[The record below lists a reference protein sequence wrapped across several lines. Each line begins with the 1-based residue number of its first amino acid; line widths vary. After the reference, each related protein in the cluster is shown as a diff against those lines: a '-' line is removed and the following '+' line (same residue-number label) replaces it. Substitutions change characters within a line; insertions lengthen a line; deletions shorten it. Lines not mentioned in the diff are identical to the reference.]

1 MDFIKKNYEKIVLG
15 VVLLGLVGALVFL
28 PFLIAGD
35 QQKQKE
41 MSEGIIHGKVLPLP
55 ALDMSRQ
62 DGVLQRL
69 KSPYQLDFSTTNK
82 LFNPVEWKK
91 DVSGNLIK
99 ITTGNELVQ
108 AVTVTKI
115 TPLYLVLAL
124 DSVITNALGTPPR
137 YAISVERQAAA
148 NPAFRRRVQ
157 RYVSVDDPKK
167 DIFTLVQV
175 QGAPENPTQLILK
188 LADTGEAATL
198 SKDKPFQRVDGYMA
212 DLKYDPERFARTGQ
226 RIGADLKFAGDD
238 YNIVAIGPNEVILS
252 AASNQKKTTLRYA
265 P

>member
-1 MDFIKKNYEKIVLG
+1 MDFIKKHYEKIVFGL
-15 VVLLGLVGALVFL
+15 VLLGLVGALVFL

-35 QQKQKE
+35 QQELKE
-41 MSEGIIHGKVLPLP
+41 VREGIINGKITPLP
-55 ALDMSRQ
+55 ELDMSRQ
-62 DGVLQRL
+62 DGVFQRL
-69 KSPYQLDFSTTNK
+69 QSPYELDFSTTNK

-91 DVSGNLIK
+91 DMSGNWIK
-99 ITTGNELVQ
+99 ITTGHEVD
-108 AVTVTKI
+108 AVVTKI
-115 TPLYLVLAL
+115 TPLYLMLTL
-124 DSVITNALGTPPR
+124 DSVMTNALGTPPR
-137 YAISVERQAAA
+137 YVIYVERQAAV

-167 DIFTLVQV
+167 DVFTLKQV
-175 QGAPENPTQLILK
+175 LGDTNDPSQLIVT
-188 LADTGEAATL
+188 LADTGETATV

-212 DLKYDPERFARTGQ
+212 DLKYDPEKFSRTGQ
-226 RIGADLKFAGDD
+226 RVGADLKFAGDD

>member
-15 VVLLGLVGALVFL
+15 VVLLGLVGALGFL
-28 PFLIAGD
+28 PVLIHKD
-35 QQKQKE
+35 YQEQEDNKN
-41 MSEGIIHGKVLPLP
+41 GIIHGKVAPLP

-62 DGVLQRL
+62 DGVIQRL
-69 KSPYQLDFSTTNK
+69 KSPYELDFSTTNK

-108 AVTVTKI
+108 AAVITKI

-124 DSVITNALGTPPR
+124 DSVITNELGTPPR
-137 YAISVERQAAA
+137 YAISVERQAAV
-148 NPAFRRRVQ
+148 NLAFRRRVQ

-175 QGAPENPTQLILK
+175 QGTPENPTQLILK
-188 LADTGEAATL
+188 LADTGETAVV

-212 DLKYDPERFARTGQ
+212 DLKYDPERFSRTGQ
-226 RIGADLKFAGDD
+226 RLGADLKFAGDD
-238 YNIVAIGPNEVILS
+238 YNIVAIGPNEVVLS